1 MTIGERAKLVME
13 RLIPLYQ
20 EHPQGGMAI
29 DSEKVTEVVRSDP
42 QAVLF
47 GVRKALDSGFASQFG
62 WGLWLTVASVF
73 DQEFD
78 DDSLMVA
85 VKAAAAQ
92 AGEALPNMKAFLPHG
107 TGNEKKQRK
116 KVILEMAESDVRA
129 CDTFRMVK
137 LLRLDAFAPHVRE
150 QMFGNC
156 IVTFPADG
164 DVRPVQHIPR
174 IRAFVNKLHLDI
186 PHLPLLLD
194 LDPKHGMWM
203 VYFGCLADAAATTT
217 VSDDQFMFDAGHAS
231 VLTVIRSTLSGL
243 RKACDP
249 LRINWIPCAEAIVQ
263 PFEEAVRV
271 ELLRHANRDRV

>member
-1 MTIGERAKLVME
+1 MAIGERAKSVME

-29 DSEKVTEVVRSDP
+29 DSQKVTEVVLNDP

-47 GVRKALDSGFASQFG
+47 GVRKALDSGFASKFG

-73 DQEFD
+73 DREFD

-92 AGEALPNMKAFLPHG
+92 AGEALPNIKIFLPHG
-107 TGNEKKQRK
+107 TTNEKRQRK

-137 LLRLDAFAPHVRE
+137 LLRLDALAPHARE

-156 IVTFPADG
+156 IVTFPAYG
-164 DVRPVQHIPR
+164 DVRPVQHIPG

-186 PHLPLLLD
+186 PHFPLLLD

-231 VLTVIRSTLSGL
+231 VLAVLRSTLSGL

-249 LRINWIPCAEAIVQ
+249 LRIDWIPCAEAILQ
-263 PFEEAVRV
+263 PFEESVRV
-271 ELLRHANRDRV
+271 ELLRHVDRGRV